1 MFLRYSCLVC
11 IGLAL
16 LGTGCTRAGTARP
29 VANPSWRP
37 PAEREEAA
45 ASIVEPNGVVTLTDA
60 VGLALM
66 HHPALRAFPWE
77 RRAAEGRALQA
88 GLRPNPELEF
98 GIEEFGGAGGRRDFD
113 GAETSLQ
120 LGQLIELGDKR
131 FKRARLA
138 EIDKDLV
145 QWDYEAQKLDVMVDV
160 TVAFVETLGAQEQ
173 LALVRELVG
182 LSEQMYQAV
191 AQRVAAGKDSPV
203 EQAKAKVAAAN
214 ATLGL
219 ARAEQRLAA
228 ARTQLAL
235 AWGGATPRFDHAQGD
250 FYRIAAIPTLEALT
264 ALTLDNPS
272 LARWEAR
279 MRRRWALLEVERS
292 RGVPDVALRAGLRHF
307 NETDDTAF
315 VMGFSIPLPAFDR
328 NQGEIE
334 AAGQMLAKT
343 RDDRAAATIGVQ
355 AALAQARERA
365 SMAFVEAN
373 ILADDVL
380 PTAQKAYE
388 ATDEGYRQGK
398 FDYLE
403 VLDAQRTL
411 FEAKVQYVSS
421 LTTYHRSRATVER
434 LIGQALPET
443 EPPVAPISM
452 PTPLSEDLSD
462 EE

>member
-1 MFLRYSCLVC
+1 MSFKIPCRWSMALV
-11 IGLAL
+11 L
-16 LGTGCTRAGTARP
+16 LVLGCAQSRTAAPPETIPVRAA
-29 VANPSWRP
+29 P
-37 PAEREEAA
+37 PDQEVVLDQA
-45 ASIVEPNGVVTLTDA
+45 EPNGVVTLADA
-60 VGLALM
+60 VGAALVN
-66 HHPALRAFPWE
+66 HPALRAFPWE
-77 RRAAEGRALQA
+77 RRAAEARRLQA

-98 GIEEFGGAGGRRDFD
+98 GIEEFGGSGGRRDFD
-113 GAETSLQ
+113 GIETSLQ
-120 LGQLIELGDKR
+120 LGQLIELDDKR

-145 QWDYEAQKLDVMVDV
+145 QWNYEAQRLDVMYEV
-160 TVAFVETLGAQEQ
+160 TVAFIEVVAAQEQ

-182 LSEQMYQAV
+182 LSEATYQAV

-235 AWGGATPRFDHAQGD
+235 AWGSDVPRFAEVQGD
-250 FYRIAAIPTLEALT
+250 FYRIAPLPPPEALT
-264 ALTLDNPS
+264 ALTADNPD

-279 MRRRWALLEVERS
+279 MRRRWAQLEVERA
-292 RGVPDVALRAGLRHF
+292 RRLPDVGLSAGVRHF

-315 VMGFSIPLPAFDR
+315 VMGFSLPLPAFDR
-328 NQGEIE
+328 NQGGIE

-343 RDDRAAATIGVQ
+343 REDRAAATIDVH
-355 AALAQARERA
+355 AALTRA
-365 SMAFVEAN
+365 LEDATLAFVGAN

-380 PTAQKAYE
+380 PTAQRAYE
-388 ATDEGYRQGK
+388 ATEEGYRQGK

-411 FEAKVQYVSS
+411 FEAKVRYVSA
-421 LTTYHRSRATVER
+421 LTTYHRSRASIER

-443 EPPVAPISM
+443 EPPAAPISM
-452 PTPLSEDLSD
+452 PTPLSEELSD
-462 EE
+462 EK